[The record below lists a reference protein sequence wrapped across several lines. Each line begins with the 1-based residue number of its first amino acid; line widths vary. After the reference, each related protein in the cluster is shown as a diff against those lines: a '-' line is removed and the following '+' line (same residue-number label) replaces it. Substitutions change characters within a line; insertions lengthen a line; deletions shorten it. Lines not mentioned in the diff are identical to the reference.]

1 MPVSTMILVLIVII
15 LAFWLGTKIGV
26 NIRTKEID
34 KTASDLEDLKKRQAY
49 QDYTMANLQQE
60 SIRLSNEAL
69 STSLNLLI
77 ISLGKDMCLWKI
89 LYPERDFPKLKNEMV
104 YITVFKLMLH
114 QEYDMTMDK
123 IPDTLIKN
131 YLPTFVDVVTH
142 ALNGKSMDTL
152 SKHNFNVYMDEKLV
166 LNVRVL
172 AVVFVISVL
181 DKILDHA
188 GYFKEEDEFISTDLR
203 VLIQGYRDRCNEALS
218 IFES

>member
-1 MPVSTMILVLIVII
+1 MPISTMILVLIVII
-15 LAFWLGTKIGV
+15 LAFWLGTKTGV

-34 KTASDLEDLKKRQAY
+34 KTASELEDLKKHQAY

-69 STSLNLLI
+69 STSLRLI
-77 ISLGKDMCLWKI
+77 TISLGNDMCLWKI
-89 LYPERDFPKLKNEMV
+89 LHPERDFPKLKNEMV
-104 YITVFKLMLH
+104 YITIFKLMLH

-131 YLPTFVDVVTH
+131 YLPTFVDVMTH

-152 SKHNFNVYMDEKLV
+152 SKHNFNVYIDEKLV

-172 AVVFVISVL
+172 AVLFVISVL
-181 DKILDHA
+181 DKILDHE

-203 VLIQGYRDRCNEALS
+203 VLMQGYRDQCNEALL

>member
-1 MPVSTMILVLIVII
+1 MPVSTTILVLIVII

-34 KTASDLEDLKKRQAY
+34 KTASDLEELRKQQAY

-60 SIRLSNEAL
+60 SVRLSNEAL
-69 STSLNLLI
+69 STSLRLI
-77 ISLGKDMCLWKI
+77 TISIGRDMCLWKI
-89 LYPERDFPKLKNEMV
+89 IHPSLDFPKLKNEMV
-104 YITVFKLMLH
+104 YITIFKLMLH

-142 ALNGKSMDTL
+142 ALNGKSMATL
-152 SKHNFNVYMDEKLV
+152 SKHNFNVYTDEKLV

-172 AVVFVISVL
+172 AVLFVISVIEN
-181 DKILDHA
+181 ILSHA
-188 GYFKEEDEFISTDLR
+188 GYFKEEDDFTSAEIKALF
-203 VLIQGYRDRCNEALS
+203 QGYLDRCDEAYNLFHS
-218 IFES
+218 